1 MSRTALAW
9 KMQSAPPAPLSIMK
23 ICGLPRGAPAKSAA
37 TCGTLLTISKGFQS
51 HVTGGTNTFG
61 SYRRTGWPPG
71 PTSRTADLKTSNPTI
86 PATGSDDPLT
96 MPPTDISMN
105 TGASIV
111 MGPSSRVLPRL
122 KLHGTFPATPLTQTS
137 PKLRR
142 FSRSAAAPEMTNPL
156 APVSKMNGP
165 TSTPSIKGLTSTCDD
180 CASSMLTSGRFL
192 ASNRTLPAL
201 SNRFGFAPAP
211 GSTRSGPPS
220 ASPGR
225 VPGLR

>member
-71 PTSRTADLKTSNPTI
+71 PTSRTADLKTSNPTM

-201 SNRFGFAPAP
+201 SNRFGFAP